1 VALDFQRNQ
10 IVALYG
16 CMKEEQ
22 DKATKEARK
31 CAVAKERSVHV
42 LHFNVFDLHS
52 TRTSR
57 CQILQDELD
66 VLRESEAG
74 FALGSLS
81 VLFCLECALSTV
93 NNSQSQHVFC
103 K

>member
-1 VALDFQRNQ
+1 
-10 IVALYG
+10 
-16 CMKEEQ
+16 MKEEQ

-31 CAVAKERSVHV
+31 CAVAKERSVQA
-42 LHFNVFDLHS
+42 LHFDVFDLHS
-52 TRTSR
+52 TRMSR

-74 FALGSLS
+74 FALGSSS
-81 VLFCLECALSTV
+81 VLFCLECALSMV
-93 NNSQSQHVFC
+93 NNSQSQHMFC

>member
-1 VALDFQRNQ
+1 MDFQRNQ

-31 CAVAKERSVHV
+31 CAVAKERPVHA

-52 TRTSR
+52 TRMSR

-74 FALGSLS
+74 FAL
-81 VLFCLECALSTV
+81 VV
-93 NNSQSQHVFC
+93 NG
-103 K
+103 